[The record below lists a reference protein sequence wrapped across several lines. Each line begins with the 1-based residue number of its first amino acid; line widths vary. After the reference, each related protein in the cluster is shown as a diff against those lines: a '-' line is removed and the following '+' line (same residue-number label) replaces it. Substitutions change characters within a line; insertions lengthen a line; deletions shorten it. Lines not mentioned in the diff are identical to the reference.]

1 MSIGQSRVSQPVS
14 FRASFP
20 TPVFGTHRA
29 LVLSIVSLMSRGKS
43 NLQTCFRIWVF
54 SFWAFPAFDTSDFLI
69 SFSVVQV
76 LLAAGADPNL
86 GDDFSSVY
94 KTAKEQGIHSLEGKC
109 CSPAVLST
117 LLPVATRQPALCQ
130 LHQQRRERA
139 RKSLIIWELVENPKG
154 SGQMAFTVPQAYH
167 LCHVRSLG
175 E

>member
-1 MSIGQSRVSQPVS
+1 MSIGQSRASQPVS

-20 TPVFGTHRA
+20 TPVFGTHRVH
-29 LVLSIVSLMSRGKS
+29 VLSIVSLMSRGKS
-43 NLQTCFRIWVF
+43 NLQTFFRVWVF

-109 CSPAVLST
+109 RLPCCSEQSPPCCYQAASSVPA
-117 LLPVATRQPALCQ
+117 PPATQ
-130 LHQQRRERA
+130 
-139 RKSLIIWELVENPKG
+139 
-154 SGQMAFTVPQAYH
+154 
-167 LCHVRSLG
+167 G
-175 E
+175 EGL